1 MSTLP
6 LWASGT
12 IGAVLFFVLMFLK
25 MHVGMS
31 MMVAGFVGFLLTRG
45 VDAATSTLGTT
56 IFDTAQSNILVI
68 IPLFIVMGTIAAAG
82 GPIAD
87 AFKTFNKWVGHFRGG
102 LAMAAVCSCA
112 AFGAV
117 CGDNIATAMVMDKAA
132 LPQMRKYGYADKL
145 SLGSIAAGGNLG
157 IMIPPS
163 AAFVVYGFITETNI
177 SQLFIAGILPGI
189 MLTVMFCLQ
198 IALQCRLDKTLC
210 NVAPKVSLKER
221 FASLKGLIAIMIGF
235 LLVML
240 GLVFAIFT
248 PQEAGALGALALL
261 LVSLPYKQLTWK
273 SFGNAFLSAVKTG
286 SMIMLLIFGARYF
299 SYFLTSSNIAGSISH
314 AVADSG
320 LNRYLIMIIVCIVY
334 LILGCLMDIWSAMI
348 ITLPIFYPLLVDT
361 LGFSALQLGVIV
373 VLMIMIGC
381 ITPPVGV
388 VVFTLAGAHKEV
400 PMYTI
405 FRGVGWFVL
414 TMCIGAL
421 LLIFIPQ
428 ISTWLPSFMTY

>member
-1 MSTLP
+1 
-6 LWASGT
+6 
-12 IGAVLFFVLMFLK
+12 
-25 MHVGMS
+25 
-31 MMVAGFVGFLLTRG
+31 
-45 VDAATSTLGTT
+45 
-56 IFDTAQSNILVI
+56 
-68 IPLFIVMGTIAAAG
+68 
-82 GPIAD
+82 
-87 AFKTFNKWVGHFRGG
+87 
-102 LAMAAVCSCA
+102 
-112 AFGAV
+112 
-117 CGDNIATAMVMDKAA
+117 
-132 LPQMRKYGYADKL
+132 
-145 SLGSIAAGGNLG
+145 
-157 IMIPPS
+157 
-163 AAFVVYGFITETNI
+163 
-177 SQLFIAGILPGI
+177 
-189 MLTVMFCLQ
+189 
-198 IALQCRLDKTLC
+198 
-210 NVAPKVSLKER
+210 
-221 FASLKGLIAIMIGF
+221 
-235 LLVML
+235 
-240 GLVFAIFT
+240 
-248 PQEAGALGALALL
+248 
-261 LVSLPYKQLTWK
+261 
-273 SFGNAFLSAVKTG
+273 
-286 SMIMLLIFGARYF
+286 MIMLLIFGARYF